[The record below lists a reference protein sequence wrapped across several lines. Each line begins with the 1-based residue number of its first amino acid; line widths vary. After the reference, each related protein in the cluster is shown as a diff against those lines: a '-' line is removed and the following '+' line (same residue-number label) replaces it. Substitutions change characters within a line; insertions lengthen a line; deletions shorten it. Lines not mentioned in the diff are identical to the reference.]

1 MQADFKVFLDAC
13 VLANIATCDLLLR
26 LAERPRQYMPLWS
39 DGVLLAPKILGEA
52 SLPPTS
58 DMPELMAQ

>member
-39 DGVLLAPKILGEA
+39 DGVLLAPDDSRRSI
-52 SLPPTS
+52 STPTS